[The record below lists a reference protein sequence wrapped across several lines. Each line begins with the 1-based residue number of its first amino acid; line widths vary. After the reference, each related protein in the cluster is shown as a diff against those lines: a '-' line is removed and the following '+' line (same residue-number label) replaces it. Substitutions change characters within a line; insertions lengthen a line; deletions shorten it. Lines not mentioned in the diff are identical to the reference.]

1 MLLSINK
8 TLQQNM
14 PSNVTSPENTVE
26 LHITELG
33 NMYISRND
41 GTFQKIQTNASSLS
55 ATTLFEGNINT
66 DTSSAYNL
74 EKDFNDFDFLII
86 YNYNQEDNSIINKQ
100 IIIPKTL
107 YSSFS
112 NNGNFPFSEI
122 KNLLNNPTTEIYI
135 SIIGLN

>member
-14 PSNVTSPENTVE
+14 PSNVTSPKNTVE

-41 GTFQKIQTNASSLS
+41 GTFQQIQTNASSLN
-55 ATTLFEGNINT
+55 ATTLFEGNMNT
-66 DTSSAYNL
+66 DTSSAYSL
-74 EKDFNDFDFLII
+74 EQDFNDFNFLII
-86 YNYNQEDNSIINKQ
+86 YIYNQEDNSIINKQ

-112 NNGNFPFSEI
+112 NNENFHFSEI
-122 KNLLNNPTTEIYI
+122 KNLLDKPTTEMYI
-135 SIIGLN
+135 SIVGLN